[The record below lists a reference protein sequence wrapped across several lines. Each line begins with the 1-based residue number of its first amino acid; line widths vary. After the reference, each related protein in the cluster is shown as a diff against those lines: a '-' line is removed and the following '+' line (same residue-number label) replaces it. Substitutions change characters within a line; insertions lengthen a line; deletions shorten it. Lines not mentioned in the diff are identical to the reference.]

1 MASPSSVTRNLL
13 ILLVTKGYFV
23 YLFIFAASV
32 YITSSPYLWSQLM
45 DMSFPEHTPTPLPQI
60 EQVSSFFALTN
71 SANSR
76 QQICDTLNKRFNSGV
91 TRSLAYRLFNLK
103 QLAYLIKDNET
114 LIQAAVEKDQGKGP
128 FDVTLGEVCDSHEK
142 SPFIAC

>member
-1 MASPSSVTRNLL
+1 
-13 ILLVTKGYFV
+13 
-23 YLFIFAASV
+23 
-32 YITSSPYLWSQLM
+32 M

-60 EQVSSFFALTN
+60 DQVSSSFALTN

-76 QQICDTLNKRFNSGV
+76 QQIYDTLNKRFDSGV

-103 QLAYLIKDNET
+103 QLAYLIKDNES

-128 FDVTLGEVCDSHEK
+128 FDVTLGEVCDSHGK
-142 SPFIAC
+142 SPFMAC